1 MNNSDFI
8 AKYLTE
14 KGYDTA
20 FGVTGGG
27 AMFLNEAFRKQ
38 KKLKFVFT
46 HHEQAAAMAAE
57 AYCRIKKKSAILSVT
72 SGPGGTNAITGVI
85 GSWVDSIPMLIF
97 SGQVES
103 KDMIGKSQTRQ
114 IGIQEANILDLIKS
128 ITKYA
133 ITLNSKSNIENELNK
148 ALKISESGR
157 PGPVWID
164 IPLDVQS
171 KKFTNKKKLKKIKSQ
186 KIKQKKIGN
195 ISKIYSMVVKS
206 KRPLVLIG
214 NGIHISHSEKEFL
227 NFIKK
232 IKIPILSTWNASDIV
247 EFNNK
252 LYFGRPGLFG
262 NRVANFAIQSC
273 DLLIILGSR
282 LSVPITGYQMKNF
295 SPLSKKIY
303 VDIDEH
309 EIKKR
314 KLKTKISIR
323 SDLKFFLNQFNKFLK
338 NRNKISKLDW
348 QKKLSEIK
356 NYFNENNSYVSPKN
370 YINSFNFIKLLSGS
384 LKGNEN
390 VVTDMGTS
398 FTCTMQS
405 FQTRKNQRLFTSSG
419 IAAMGFGLPGLIGT
433 YFADKKKTPI
443 CITGDGGVMF
453 NLQELQ
459 TIINYKIPAKIFILN
474 NNGYLTMKLMQ
485 EKNFKKFIGADFKS
499 GIKFPD
505 FIKLSKSLGFDTYKF
520 NDEKKLNQNLNII
533 LTSKRPTICE
543 ILMPPMQEL
552 IPRVQTQMN
561 KDGTF
566 EPSMLDNM
574 YPFIGIEKVNKI
586 RENLKITK

>member
-8 AKYLTE
+8 AKYLSE

-46 HHEQAAAMAAE
+46 HHEQAASMAAE

-85 GSWVDSIPMLIF
+85 GSWVDSIPMLVF

-114 IGIQEANILDLIKS
+114 IGIQEANILDLIKP

-133 ITLNSKSNIENELNK
+133 ITLNSKSNIERELSK
-148 ALKISESGR
+148 ALKISETGR

-171 KKFTNKKKLKKIKSQ
+171 KKFINKKKIKKFKSLTIQ
-186 KIKQKKIGN
+186 QKKIGN
-195 ISKIYSMVVKS
+195 LSKIYSMIAKS
-206 KRPLVLIG
+206 QRPLILIG
-214 NGIHISHSEKEFL
+214 NGIHVSQSEKEFL
-227 NFIKK
+227 NLIKK
-232 IKIPILSTWNASDIV
+232 IKIPILSTWNASDII
-247 EFNNK
+247 ESTHRY
-252 LYFGRPGLFG
+252 YFGRPGLFG

-273 DLLIILGSR
+273 DLLLILGSR

-314 KLKTKISIR
+314 RLKTKIRIK
-323 SDLKFFLNQFNKFLK
+323 SDLKLFLSQLNKFIK
-338 NRNKISKLDW
+338 NRNQIIKQDWHNKLVE
-348 QKKLSEIK
+348 LK
-356 NYFNENNSYVSPKN
+356 NDFNENDSYTSPKN
-370 YINSFNFIKLLSGS
+370 YINSFNFIKLLSKS

-390 VVTDMGTS
+390 IVTDMGTS

-405 FQTRKNQRLFTSSG
+405 FQAKKKQRLFTSSG

-433 YFADKKKTPI
+433 YFADKKKIPI

-485 EKNFKKFIGADFKS
+485 EKNFRKFVGSDLNS
-499 GIKFPD
+499 GIKFPN
-505 FIKLSKSLGFDTYKF
+505 FIKLSKSLGFLTHKF
-520 NDEKKLNQNLNII
+520 NNEKKLSRNLNKI
-533 LTSKRPTICE
+533 LKSKKPTICE

-566 EPSMLDNM
+566 EPSMIDNM
-574 YPFIGIEKVNKI
+574 YPFLTRKRLYETRKRLIYK
-586 RENLKITK
+586 

>member
-227 NFIKK
+227 NFIRK